1 MVRHLFN
8 KSLVCQMFIVD
19 VMECQSNSPNL
30 ILRIDS
36 VLFNFHN
43 LHVFPLEEDLIG
55 QMDQLTYFDDSLPPL
70 CMC

>member
-1 MVRHLFN
+1 MARHLFN
-8 KSLVCQMFIVD
+8 KSLVCQMFIIH

-30 ILRIDS
+30 ILRIDPF
-36 VLFNFHN
+36 LFNFRN